1 MPRRSKELQEVE
13 RLRLRL
19 AEAEQ
24 TLEAIRAG
32 EVDSL
37 LVEGPEGPRVFA
49 LEGASNSYRVLIEAM
64 SEGAATLTEAGVIL
78 YCNSR
83 FARLFQMP
91 LQKLM
96 GASIY
101 DRVPERMRSPISAVL
116 REAEHHEV
124 RGEVLMVDSRGEEIP
139 TYLSVS
145 TIDAAGQRII
155 CVVAV
160 DLRPQRRTAEIL
172 VAERLATSVIE
183 QAAEATIVTD
193 ATGRIIRAST
203 SAARLSLAGPL
214 LTPFDEAFPVELTP
228 PPEQGLFR
236 AVLAGRTFRAVQA
249 TLRRKDGLE
258 RALLASAAPLQGDD
272 GRVQG
277 AIVTL
282 IDVTEARRAERAL
295 SESEKHARAL
305 VERIEAITD
314 NASLGLVMIDDRHF
328 CTFMNPAAERIFGY
342 TLAQVQRRDRPLH
355 EIVHHTRPDGSRFPL
370 GECGIER
377 TLPAGQRAHGEDV
390 FIRPDGTFYPVG
402 YTASSIYDDGV
413 AWGTVI
419 EVEDLT
425 DRKQQERDLRESN
438 ARLGLLARATAI
450 FTETKLDIGALLERL
465 VGELVP
471 SHSEGAA
478 VLLFSEEGRPLEAAA
493 CRHVDLTAQEWLAQ
507 AMKASAPNWAELPGH
522 EAFAKGEPLL
532 EARVTRAHTDALPLH
547 LREYEA
553 AFPVGSFLAVPLRTR
568 LGVVGLLCV
577 VRPPSGVPYTA
588 ADQQLLQDIVHR
600 AALAL
605 SAGLRYA
612 EAQKAIRL
620 RDDFLSIASH
630 ELRTP
635 VTALQLQLQGMGH
648 LLGKPQGTDEKFK
661 NKLQTATRQTLRI
674 GSLIDDLMDVSRLSS
689 GKLELHREPVDLA
702 DLAREVVERHAS
714 QALAAGCVVKL
725 AAQPV
730 KGEWDRSRLEQVLTN
745 LLTNA
750 VKYGAGK
757 PVEVV
762 VHPRDARAEVLVRDE
777 GMGIDAVDLD
787 RIFGRFERA
796 ASVRHFGGLG
806 LGLFISKQIVDA
818 HGGTIEVESEPGKG
832 STFRVLIPS
841 EVRS

>member
-1 MPRRSKELQEVE
+1 MPRRSKEQLELD

-24 TLEAIRAG
+24 TIEAIRSG

-37 LVEGPEGPRVFA
+37 LVEGPEGPRVYA

-83 FARLFQMP
+83 FARLFDLP

-101 DRVPERMRSPISAVL
+101 EHVPERMWPPIQAVL
-116 REAEHHEV
+116 KEAERNDVGGEV
-124 RGEVLMVDSRGEEIP
+124 RLLDVHGEEIP

-145 TIDAAGQRII
+145 AVDAAGQRVL

-172 VAERLATSVIE
+172 AAERLASSVIE

-193 ATGRIIRAST
+193 ERGRIVRAST
-203 SAARLSLAGPL
+203 SAATLSATGPL
-214 LTPFDEAFPVELTP
+214 LMAFEEAFPVVLSSP
-228 PPEQGLFR
+228 LPNGLLG
-236 AVLAGRTFRAVQA
+236 AVLKGQTFRAAQG
-249 TLRRKDGLE
+249 TLRRRDGLE
-258 RALLASAAPLQGDD
+258 RALLVSAAPLQGE
-272 GRVQG
+272 GGVVLG
-277 AIVTL
+277 AILTL
-282 IDVTEARRAERAL
+282 VDVTEARRAEKAL
-295 SESEKHARAL
+295 QESERHSRAL

-314 NASLGLVMIDDRHF
+314 NASLGLVMVDERRF
-328 CTFMNPAAERIFGY
+328 CTFMNPAAEKIFGY
-342 TLAQVQRRDRPLH
+342 TLAQVQRRERPLH
-355 EIVHHTRPDGSRFPL
+355 EIVHHSRRDGTRFPL
-370 GECGIER
+370 SECAIER
-377 TLPAGQRAHGEDV
+377 TLPAGERAHGEDF

-402 YTASSIYDDGV
+402 YTASPIYEDGV
-413 AWGTVI
+413 ARGLVI
-419 EVEDLT
+419 EVADLT
-425 DRKQQERDLRESN
+425 QRRQQERELRDSQ
-438 ARLGLLARATAI
+438 ARLELLARVTAI
-450 FTETKLDIGALLERL
+450 FTETKLDISALLERL

-471 SHSEGAA
+471 AHSEGAA
-478 VLLFSEEGRPLEAAA
+478 VMLFSEEGRPLEAAA
-493 CRHVDLTAQEWLAQ
+493 WRHANHAAQRWLDEAKQPLTLRWDEV
-507 AMKASAPNWAELPGH
+507 PGH
-522 EAFAKGEPLL
+522 LAFARGEPLL
-532 EARVTRAHTDALPLH
+532 QPRVTKAHAEALPEP
-547 LREYEA
+547 LRQFA
-553 AFPVGSFLAVPLRTR
+553 TAFPVGSFLAVPLRTP
-568 LGVVGLLCV
+568 LGVFGLLCV
-577 VRPPSGVPYTA
+577 GRPGAGAAYTL

-635 VTALQLQLQGMGH
+635 LTALQLQLQGMGH

-661 NKLQTATRQTLRI
+661 TKLQTATRQTLRI
-674 GSLIDDLMDVSRLSS
+674 GSLIDDLMDVSRLSA
-689 GKLELHREPVDLA
+689 GRLELHREPVNLA
-702 DLAREVVERHAS
+702 ELAKEVVERHAS
-714 QALAAGCVVKL
+714 QAQAAGCAVTL
-725 AAQPV
+725 QAEPAL
-730 KGEWDRSRLEQVLTN
+730 GEWDRSRLEQVLTN

-750 VKYGAGK
+750 VKYGAAR

-762 VHPRDARAEVLVRDE
+762 VRPREASAEVVVRDH
-777 GMGIDAVDLD
+777 GVGIDAVDLE

-796 ASVRHFGGLG
+796 ASVRHYGGLG
-806 LGLFISKQIVDA
+806 LGLYISKQIVDA
-818 HGGTIEVESEPGKG
+818 HGGTIDVKSEPGKG
-832 STFRVLIPS
+832 SEFRVLLPR
-841 EVRS
+841 ETRA